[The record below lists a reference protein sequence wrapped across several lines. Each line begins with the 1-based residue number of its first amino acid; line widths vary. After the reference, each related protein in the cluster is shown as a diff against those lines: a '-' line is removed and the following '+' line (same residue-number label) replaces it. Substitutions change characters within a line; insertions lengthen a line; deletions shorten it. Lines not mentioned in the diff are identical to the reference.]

1 MAEEGIDT
9 MDILKQLVEFENVG
23 SSERVAPSESLADLS
38 IRPALALRL
47 RSSYAL
53 VERVI

>member
-23 SSERVAPSESLADLS
+23 SSERVAPSESLTDLS
-38 IRPALALRL
+38 IRPTLAFRL
-47 RSSYAL
+47 RSGDAL
-53 VERVI
+53 VERVV